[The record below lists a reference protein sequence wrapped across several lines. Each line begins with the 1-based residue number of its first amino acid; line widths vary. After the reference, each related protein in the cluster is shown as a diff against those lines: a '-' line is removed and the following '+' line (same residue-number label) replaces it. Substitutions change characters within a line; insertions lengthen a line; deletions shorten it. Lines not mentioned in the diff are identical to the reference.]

1 MKLVVAGGRK
11 FNDKARV
18 FRLLNKIHAEHPDLE
33 IVSGLAKGP
42 DTFGKEWA
50 EANGV
55 KCYEFPAKWKVNGVF
70 DRSAGYKR
78 NREMAE
84 FSDAVL
90 LFWDGVSKGTGHMR
104 DLGLEFNLPVAI
116 AYYDPDT
123 GKPPIVTPKGIS
135 KVLREDEQVTLRRH
149 RDNREHT

>member
-1 MKLVVAGGRK
+1 MKLIVAGGRK

-42 DTFGKEWA
+42 DTFGKKWA
-50 EANGV
+50 EANGI
-55 KCYEFPAKWKVNGVF
+55 KCYEFPAQWNKYGK
-70 DRSAGYKR
+70 RAGYLR
-78 NREMAE
+78 NEEMAK
-84 FSDAVL
+84 FAGAVL
-90 LFWDGVSKGTGHMR
+90 LFWDKISKGTMHMR
-104 DLGLEFNLPVAI
+104 DLGYKHNLPVAI

-123 GKPPIVTPKGIS
+123 GEPPTVIPKGIS